1 MPFVEKE
8 QYQIPI
14 RCRLHP
20 ANDLYRD
27 QEEHKLQE
35 DINEWRCGYC
45 KKEFY
50 DEKYLDKH
58 LDNRHFD
65 LLNVVRVFSFLK
77 NYMDWCQQNFLALH
91 FFTWFSV
98 AFASLYNNL

>member
-65 LLNVVRVFSFLK
+65 LLNVVRVKLFFFKELYRLVSKFS
-77 NYMDWCQQNFLALH
+77 C
-91 FFTWFSV
+91 V
-98 AFASLYNNL
+98 AFFYLVFSSLCISI